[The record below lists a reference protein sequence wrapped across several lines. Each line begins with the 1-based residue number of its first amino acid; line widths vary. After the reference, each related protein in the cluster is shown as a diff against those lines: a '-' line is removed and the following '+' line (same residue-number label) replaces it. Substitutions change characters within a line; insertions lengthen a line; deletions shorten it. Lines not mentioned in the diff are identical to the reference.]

1 MKFTN
6 VLALAV
12 TAGLMLT
19 GCDSSGGT
27 RDSIRAVGSST
38 VYPFAK
44 QVAESFSRSN
54 PDLRSPLIESTGS
67 GAGIA
72 LFCQGVGADTPDMAN
87 ASRRMKVSEF
97 ETCRSNGVTE
107 ITEIQ
112 VGLDGIAFA
121 STQGGIMMELT
132 PEIVY
137 RALAAN
143 PYGEEQTNETWA
155 DIDPSLPDAPILVYG
170 PPSTSGT
177 RDALKELV
185 LTPGCESDSR
195 MAALKESD
203 EDAFERTCTEVRSD
217 GAYVDQGEQDNLI
230 VQKIEGNPI
239 ETGEKALLQHDEFVR
254 IDHALKQV
262 GDASKQQPEN
272 HPDQQHEVQAAATPQ
287 EQPAIERQREGDH
300 HARLEEE
307 QQARVH
313 IQQPQAAEGED
324 QSAEE
329 APTATNIQLAD
340 IEFAPFNPEEPE
352 GIHVYPLVGNPKEGA
367 FQALFDFPA
376 GMSTNVHT
384 HSASFTGAL
393 VSGTHHRGPSPDS
406 LVTLTEGSVWSEP
419 AESPHMEKC
428 GAESRCIIAASM
440 DGPLDTKAVELTPAP
455 AAE

>member
-1 MKFTN
+1 MKFTH
-6 VLALAV
+6 VLALAA

-19 GCDSSGGT
+19 GCDNGGGS
-27 RDSIRAVGSST
+27 RESIRAVGSST
-38 VYPFAK
+38 VYPCAK
-44 QVAESFSRSN
+44 QVAESFSRTN
-54 PDLRSPLIESTGS
+54 PDMRSPLIESTGS
-67 GAGIA
+67 GGGIA
-72 LFCQGVGADTPDMAN
+72 LFCQGVGADTPDIVN

-185 LTPGCESDSR
+185 LTPGCEANPE

-230 VQKIEGNPI
+230 VQKIQGNRNAVGVFGYSYLEENEGRVQGLPMNGVEPTYDNI
-239 ETGEKALLQHDEFVR
+239 ASFQYPGARPLYLYVKQAHLQAIPGLQKFLEQWMAMWERGGPLAKIGLVALPAGTMETMTQRITQHPALTAADLESDSELEAER
-254 IDHALKQV
+254 AEA
-262 GDASKQQPEN
+262 G
-272 HPDQQHEVQAAATPQ
+272 AAAG
-287 EQPAIERQREGDH
+287 E
-300 HARLEEE
+300 
-307 QQARVH
+307 
-313 IQQPQAAEGED
+313 AAE
-324 QSAEE
+324 
-329 APTATNIQLAD
+329 
-340 IEFAPFNPEEPE
+340 
-352 GIHVYPLVGNPKEGA
+352 
-367 FQALFDFPA
+367 
-376 GMSTNVHT
+376 
-384 HSASFTGAL
+384 
-393 VSGTHHRGPSPDS
+393 
-406 LVTLTEGSVWSEP
+406 
-419 AESPHMEKC
+419 
-428 GAESRCIIAASM
+428 
-440 DGPLDTKAVELTPAP
+440 
-455 AAE
+455 